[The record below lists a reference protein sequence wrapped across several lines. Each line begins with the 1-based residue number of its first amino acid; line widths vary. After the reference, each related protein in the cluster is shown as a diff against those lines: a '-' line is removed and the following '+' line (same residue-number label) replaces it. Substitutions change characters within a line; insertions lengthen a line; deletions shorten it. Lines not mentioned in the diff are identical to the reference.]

1 MNVETSSSIPVFSAT
16 ILCSVLCYRVKIQT
30 DQETT
35 NKPFSPTLQVP
46 SRDQATPD
54 ESLREFFEEVPALG
68 LLGTP
73 HPIYAETPYV
83 VDADVQLV
91 CKYLKAYRV
100 GGTKGID
107 RLYRESRSHIQ

>member
-1 MNVETSSSIPVFSAT
+1 MNVETSSSIPVFSTA

-30 DQETT
+30 NKET
-35 NKPFSPTLQVP
+35 NKPSFPTLQVP